1 MTGGRTRSHL
11 ARVVAAVLAAAVG
24 VMAATAMSSSGAE
37 SQTVTLGSVTGTP
50 SQNICLSGQDC
61 TYLPFSEGSTAA
73 LQVPFDGTVTS
84 FSVNS
89 ASSGGTVQLRVLR
102 PLGNGQYTAAGTSA
116 AGTLATG
123 VNTYATSLPVSAGD
137 LLGLDNATSALL
149 FDNSSFV
156 PDVEYFQPG
165 LADGQTGAPNLV
177 EGGYGLLLAATVQS
191 AATSTTTGSTTGST
205 TGKTPSTTATTT
217 TSPTTFTT
225 TTPHPTPTPN
235 APRLSGVHQSHANWS
250 EPSKSGG
257 KPGKGSGS
265 VGTTFSFTL
274 SESAQVHLR
283 FAAQLPGRRV
293 GGRCVAPTTANH
305 ARRACTRSVA
315 RGALSP
321 RGHAGSNQVAFR
333 GGLPGGT
340 LLAAGRYLVA
350 ISATS
355 AGRSSRVARLTFT
368 ILAPK

>member
-1 MTGGRTRSHL
+1 
-11 ARVVAAVLAAAVG
+11 
-24 VMAATAMSSSGAE
+24 
-37 SQTVTLGSVTGTP
+37 
-50 SQNICLSGQDC
+50 
-61 TYLPFSEGSTAA
+61 LPFSNGSTAA

-89 ASSGGTVQLRVLR
+89 ESSGGTVQLRVLR

-123 VNTYATSLPVSAGD
+123 VNTYATSLPVTAGD

-149 FDNSSFV
+149 FDNSSIA
-156 PDVEYFQPG
+156 PDVQYFQPG
-165 LADGQTGAPNLV
+165 LADGQTGAPNQV

-191 AATSTTTGSTTGST
+191 AASPTTTGT
-205 TGKTPSTTATTT
+205 TPSTTATTT

-293 GGRCVAPTTANH
+293 GGRCVAPTAANH

-315 RGALSP
+315 RGALNP